1 MKPKIFVTYPLAD
14 AAIQQ
19 LRNHFEVTLNTESR
33 ILPPEELKA
42 QCKDKDGILCLL
54 TDAIDKSL
62 LDACPSLKAVSN
74 YAVGYNNIDISTA
87 NDRKIP
93 INYTPGVLTDPTAD
107 LTFALILATTRRVVE
122 ADAFLRAGKFTGWS
136 PDLLLGFDIN
146 GKTLGIIGM
155 GRIGLA
161 VAKRAAAFNMSV
173 IYSATRDKALPGYQ
187 FMGLEQLL
195 QTADVI
201 SLHLPYNAKN
211 HHLIN
216 AQRLS
221 QMKKTAFLINTARG
235 PIVDEAALAKALM
248 QGQIAG
254 AGLDVFEEE
263 PKVHPDLLKLSQ
275 VVLLP
280 HVGSATGDTRTR
292 MALMAANN
300 LIQSFFGQKTENVV
314 NPQVF
319 GA

>member
-1 MKPKIFVTYPLAD
+1 MKPNIFVTYPLAD
-14 AAIQQ
+14 TAIQK
-19 LRNHFEVTLNTESR
+19 LRTHFEVTINTNQRTLSSS
-33 ILPPEELKA
+33 ELIKH
-42 QCKDKDGILCLL
+42 CKDKDGILCLL

-62 LDACPSLKAVSN
+62 LDACPSLKVISN
-74 YAVGYNNIDISTA
+74 YAVGYNNIDMSAA

-93 INYTPGVLTDPTAD
+93 VYYTPGVLTETTAD
-107 LTFALILATTRRVVE
+107 LTLALILATTRRVVE
-122 ADAFLRAGKFTGWS
+122 ADAFLRAGKFKGWS

-173 IYSATRDKALPGYQ
+173 IYSGTRDKGLPDYQ
-187 FMGLEQLL
+187 YTSLDQVLK
-195 QTADVI
+195 TADVI
-201 SLHLPYNAKN
+201 SLHLPYNADN

-235 PIVDEAALAKALM
+235 PIVDEAALAKALI

-263 PKVHPDLLKLSQ
+263 PTVHPDLLKLPQ

-280 HVGSATGDTRTR
+280 HIGSATGDTRTN
-292 MALMAANN
+292 MALMAADN
-300 LIQSFFGQKTENVV
+300 LIQFFFGEKTNNLV
-314 NPQVF
+314 NPQVVK
-319 GA
+319 

>member
-1 MKPKIFVTYPLAD
+1 MKLKIFVTYPLAE
-14 AAIQQ
+14 AAIQKLQ
-19 LRNHFEVTLNTESR
+19 SHFEVTINAESR
-33 ILPPEELKA
+33 ALSPAELIQ
-42 QCKDKDGILCLL
+42 QCKDKDGVLCLL
-54 TDAIDKSL
+54 TDTIDKSFIT
-62 LDACPSLKAVSN
+62 ACPSLKVISN
-74 YAVGYNNIDISTA
+74 YAVGYNNIDISAA

-93 INYTPGVLTDPTAD
+93 VYYTPGVLTDTTAD
-107 LTFALILATTRRVVE
+107 LTLALILAATRRVVE
-122 ADAFLRAGKFTGWS
+122 ADAFVRAGKFKGWS

-161 VAKRAAAFNMSV
+161 VAKRAEAFNMSV
-173 IYSATRDKALPGYQ
+173 VYSATRDKGLPHYQ
-187 FMGLEQLL
+187 YMGLEQIL
-195 QTADVI
+195 QTADII
-201 SLHLPYNAKN
+201 SLHLPYNADN

-221 QMKKTAFLINTARG
+221 QMKKTAYLINTARG
-235 PIVDEAALAKALM
+235 PIVDEAALASALI
-248 QGQIAG
+248 QGKIAG

-280 HVGSATGDTRTR
+280 HIGSATVDTRKK
-292 MALMAANN
+292 MALMAADN
-300 LIQSFFGQKTENVV
+300 LIQFADGQKTENVI
-314 NPQVF
+314 NPQAL